1 MSEELSLKDK
11 VFRSFLQDPT
21 LGPEE
26 MATKL
31 EAKYNSVK
39 DAFAKLAKDG
49 LLQRSGRGNYEPN
62 YARIII
68 HLIDRIDSLEKKAK

>member
-31 EAKYNSVK
+31 DAKYNSVK

>member
-21 LGPEE
+21 LGPEQ

-31 EAKYNSVK
+31 DAKYNSVK
-39 DAFAKLAKDG
+39 DVFAKLARDG
-49 LLQRSGRGNYEPN
+49 FLQRSGRGNYEPN
-62 YARIII
+62 YAGIII
-68 HLIDRIDSLEKKAK
+68 HLMDRIEELEKKAK